1 MEYSGFK
8 QIAQEEKFILIYP
21 QGQYFSNKDS
31 TGWIFNENNNITD
44 DLFFINEIIDWLYEN
59 KSINLD
65 RIYATGFSVGAVMSY
80 DLACKLSN
88 KIAAAAPVAGTMSLD
103 TYETCRPEKSK
114 SIIHIH
120 GESDNILSPNGSEYL
135 KSFFESIEFWAN
147 FNQCSSSNTERI
159 SDTNND
165 GYSGTIINYN
175 NCSNQ
180 VVVTGILLENF
191 DHQWPSTYSQKNQ
204 SDIDAASYIWDFF
217 KTFDVNGLI
226 E

>member
-1 MEYSGFK
+1 MNKVIPCLALFLVSCSGSSGMSKEPDETNSTNNNNNLINFTCNVTSVNTENCNVTQNQNTREFYIFNPTNNESTNNVPVVFSFHGGGGTATENMEYSGFK

-44 DLFFINEIIDWLYEN
+44 DLFFISEIIDWLYEN

-103 TYETCRPEKSK
+103 TYETCRPETNSF
-114 SIIHIH
+114 
-120 GESDNILSPNGSEYL
+120 LCSE
-135 KSFFESIEFWAN
+135 
-147 FNQCSSSNTERI
+147 
-159 SDTNND
+159 
-165 GYSGTIINYN
+165 
-175 NCSNQ
+175 
-180 VVVTGILLENF
+180 VVIKHV
-191 DHQWPSTYSQKNQ
+191 K
-204 SDIDAASYIWDFF
+204 
-217 KTFDVNGLI
+217 
-226 E
+226 